1 MSEQRKAK
9 RRLSDI
15 NFEKDGSHL
24 ALVHKVQGGAASG
37 YSTLVMKATDKYSP
51 EFIEKASQVKVT
63 LSLPDFLEK
72 FFHVWGENAELLA
85 TLFGYEPNEDEND
98 EYSTQTFWSW
108 YREKAMERETVDS
121 WGDPITRP
129 SSQDRKEW
137 IEDQLQGIEILKSA
151 TLAKGSADFINSLTE
166 EQYLGLLKDQQ
177 FIEKSFKLQEVK
189 KDLDGESGGKPT
201 KGVNPKQTKASK
213 ADTQENEMTNV
224 TQETI
229 EKAQYDAKEVE
240 LQKALADIQ
249 KAKEEIELFK
259 TKEKEAVEKAREAE
273 VIAAVVDVDASAKL
287 FKAVKDL
294 DAEAFKDVVDVV
306 KALTAKVDE
315 SEMFKEKG
323 SKESGEKVSKAA
335 AQANP
340 VAAALQA
347 RLAAAQQQ

>member
-1 MSEQRKAK
+1 MTDKVKAK
-9 RRLSDI
+9 RKLTDI
-15 NFEKDGSHL
+15 TFEHEGAHL
-24 ALVHKVQGGAASG
+24 ALVHKAQGGAASG
-37 YSTLVMKATDKYSP
+37 YKTLVMKSVDNRSP

-72 FFHVWGENAELLA
+72 FFHVWGEDAELLA
-85 TLFGYEPNEDEND
+85 TLFGYEPSEDDSE
-98 EYSTQTFWSW
+98 EYSTQSFWSW
-108 YREKAMERETVDS
+108 YREKAMEHGAVDS

-129 SSQDRKEW
+129 TSEDRKEW
-137 IEDQLQGIEILKSA
+137 VEDQLQGIEILKSA

-166 EQYLGLLKDQQ
+166 EQYLNLLKDQQ

-213 ADTQENEMTNV
+213 ADTQEKEM

-259 TKEKEAVEKAREAE
+259 AKEKEAVEKAREAE
-273 VIAAVVDVDASAKL
+273 VVAAVVDVDASAKL

-323 SKESGEKVSKAA
+323 SPEEGVKVAKSAVQAELDKLLKKA
-335 AQANP
+335 
-340 VAAALQA
+340 
-347 RLAAAQQQ
+347 

>member
-1 MSEQRKAK
+1 MTDKVKAK
-9 RRLSDI
+9 RKLTDI
-15 NFEKDGSHL
+15 TFEHEGAHL
-24 ALVHKVQGGAASG
+24 ALVHKAQGGAASG
-37 YSTLVMKATDKYSP
+37 YKTLVMKSVDNRSP
-51 EFIEKASQVKVT
+51 DFIEKASQVKVT

-72 FFHVWGENAELLA
+72 FFHVWGEDAELLA
-85 TLFGYEPNEDEND
+85 TLFGYEPSEDESE
-98 EYSTQTFWSW
+98 EYSTQSFWSW
-108 YREKAMERETVDS
+108 YREKAMEHGAVDS

-129 SSQDRKEW
+129 TSQDRKEW
-137 IEDQLQGIEILKSA
+137 VEDQLQGIEILKSA
-151 TLAKGSADFINSLTE
+151 TLAQGSADFINSLTE

-213 ADTQENEMTNV
+213 ADTQEKEM

-259 TKEKEAVEKAREAE
+259 AKEKEAVEKAREAE
-273 VIAAVVDVDASAKL
+273 VVAAVVDVDASAKL

-323 SKESGEKVSKAA
+323 SPEEGVKVAKSAVQAELDKLLKKA
-335 AQANP
+335 
-340 VAAALQA
+340 
-347 RLAAAQQQ
+347 

>member
-1 MSEQRKAK
+1 MSEERKAK

-15 NFEKDGSHL
+15 NFEKEGSHI
-24 ALVHKVQGGAASG
+24 AIVHKNQGGAASG
-37 YSTLVMKATDKYSP
+37 YKTLIMKATDKYSP

-72 FFHVWGENAELLA
+72 FFHVWGEDAELLA
-85 TLFGYEPNEDEND
+85 TLFGYEPSEDSGE
-98 EYSTQTFWSW
+98 EYSTQSFWSW
-108 YREKAMERETVDS
+108 YREKAMEHGAVDS

-129 SSQDRKEW
+129 TSQDRKEW

-213 ADTQENEMTNV
+213 ADTQEKEMTNV
-224 TQETI
+224 TQDTI

-259 TKEKEAVEKAREAE
+259 AKEKEAVEKAREAE
-273 VIAAVVDVDASAKL
+273 VVAAVVDVDASAKL

-323 SKESGEKVSKAA
+323 SPEEGVKVAKSAVQAELDKLLKKA
-335 AQANP
+335 
-340 VAAALQA
+340 
-347 RLAAAQQQ
+347 

>member
-1 MSEQRKAK
+1 MTDKVKAK
-9 RRLSDI
+9 RKLTDI
-15 NFEKDGSHL
+15 TFEHEGAHL
-24 ALVHKVQGGAASG
+24 ALVHKAQGGAASG
-37 YSTLVMKATDKYSP
+37 YKTLVMKSVDNRSP

-72 FFHVWGENAELLA
+72 FFHVWGEDAELLA
-85 TLFGYEPNEDEND
+85 TLFGYEPSEDESE
-98 EYSTQTFWSW
+98 EYSTQGFWSW
-108 YREKAMERETVDS
+108 YREKAMEHGAVDS

-129 SSQDRKEW
+129 TSQDRKEW
-137 IEDQLQGIEILKSA
+137 VEDQLQGIEILKSA
-151 TLAKGSADFINSLTE
+151 TSAKGSADFINSLTE

-259 TKEKEAVEKAREAE
+259 AKEKEAVEKAREAE
-273 VIAAVVDVDASAKL
+273 VVAAVVDVDASAKL

-323 SKESGEKVSKAA
+323 SPEEGVKVAKSAVQAELDKLLKKA
-335 AQANP
+335 
-340 VAAALQA
+340 
-347 RLAAAQQQ
+347 

>member
-1 MSEQRKAK
+1 MTDKVKGEVRAK
-9 RRLSDI
+9 RKLTDI
-15 NFEKDGSHL
+15 TFEHEGAHL
-24 ALVHKVQGGAASG
+24 ALVHKAQGGAASG
-37 YSTLVMKATDKYSP
+37 YKTLVMKSVDNRSP

-72 FFHVWGENAELLA
+72 FFHVWGEDAELLA
-85 TLFGYEPNEDEND
+85 TLFGYEPSEDGSE
-98 EYSTQTFWSW
+98 EYSTQSFWSW
-108 YREKAMERETVDS
+108 YREKAMEHGAVDS

-129 SSQDRKEW
+129 TSQDRKEW
-137 IEDQLQGIEILKSA
+137 VEDQLQGIEILKSA

-213 ADTQENEMTNV
+213 ADTQENEM
-224 TQETI
+224 ETI

-259 TKEKEAVEKAREAE
+259 AKEKEAVEKAREAE
-273 VIAAVVDVDASAKL
+273 VVAAVVDVDASAKL

-323 SKESGEKVSKAA
+323 SPEEGVKVAKSAVQAELDKLLKKA
-335 AQANP
+335 
-340 VAAALQA
+340 
-347 RLAAAQQQ
+347 

>member
-1 MSEQRKAK
+1 MTDKVKAK
-9 RRLSDI
+9 RKLTDI
-15 NFEKDGSHL
+15 TFEHEGAHL
-24 ALVHKVQGGAASG
+24 ALVHKAQGGAASG
-37 YSTLVMKATDKYSP
+37 YKTLVMKSVDNRSP

-72 FFHVWGENAELLA
+72 FFHVWGEDAELLA
-85 TLFGYEPNEDEND
+85 TLFGYEPSEDESE
-98 EYSTQTFWSW
+98 EYSTQSFWSW
-108 YREKAMERETVDS
+108 YREKAMEHGAVDS

-129 SSQDRKEW
+129 TSQDRKEW
-137 IEDQLQGIEILKSA
+137 VEDQLQGIEILKSA

-189 KDLDGESGGKPT
+189 KDLNGESGGKPT

-213 ADTQENEMTNV
+213 ADTQEKEMTNV

-259 TKEKEAVEKAREAE
+259 AKEKEAVEKAREAE
-273 VIAAVVDVDASAKL
+273 VVAAVVDVDASAKL

-323 SKESGEKVSKAA
+323 SPEEGVKVAKSAVQAELDKLLKKA
-335 AQANP
+335 
-340 VAAALQA
+340 
-347 RLAAAQQQ
+347 

>member
-37 YSTLVMKATDKYSP
+37 YSTLVMKATDNYSP

-72 FFHVWGENAELLA
+72 FFHVWGEDAELLA
-85 TLFGYEPNEDEND
+85 TLFGYEPSEDNSE
-98 EYSTQTFWSW
+98 EYSTQSFWSW
-108 YREKAMERETVDS
+108 YREKAMEHGAVDS
-121 WGDPITRP
+121 WGDPVTRP
-129 SSQDRKEW
+129 TSQDRKEW
-137 IEDQLQGIEILKSA
+137 VEDQLQGIEILKSA
-151 TLAKGSADFINSLTE
+151 TLSKGSADFINSLTE

-259 TKEKEAVEKAREAE
+259 AKEKEAVEKAREAE
-273 VIAAVVDVDASAKL
+273 VVAAVVDVDASAKL

-323 SKESGEKVSKAA
+323 SPEEGVKVAKSAVQAELDKLLKKA
-335 AQANP
+335 
-340 VAAALQA
+340 
-347 RLAAAQQQ
+347 

>member
-1 MSEQRKAK
+1 MTDKVKAK
-9 RRLSDI
+9 RKLTDI
-15 NFEKDGSHL
+15 NFEKEGSHL
-24 ALVHKVQGGAASG
+24 ALVHKVQGGGANG
-37 YSTLVMKATDKYSP
+37 RTTLVMKATDKYSP

-72 FFHVWGENAELLA
+72 FFHVWGEDAELLA
-85 TLFGYEPNEDEND
+85 TLFGYEPSEDNGE
-98 EYSTQTFWSW
+98 EYSTQSFWSW
-108 YREKAMERETVDS
+108 YREKAMEHGAVDS

-129 SSQDRKEW
+129 TSQDRKDW
-137 IEDQLQGIEILKSA
+137 VEDQLQGIEILKSA
-151 TLAKGSADFINSLTE
+151 TLAKGSTDFINSLTE

-189 KDLDGESGGKPT
+189 KGLDGESGGKPT
-201 KGVNPKQTKASK
+201 KGANPKQTKASK
-213 ADTQENEMTNV
+213 ADTQEKEM

-249 KAKEEIELFK
+249 KAKEEIELYK
-259 TKEKEAVEKAREAE
+259 AKEKEAVEKAREAE
-273 VIAAVVDVDASAKL
+273 VVAAVVDVDASAKL

-323 SKESGEKVSKAA
+323 SPEEGVKVAKSAVQAELDKLLKKA
-335 AQANP
+335 
-340 VAAALQA
+340 
-347 RLAAAQQQ
+347 

>member
-1 MSEQRKAK
+1 MTDKVKGEVIAK
-9 RRLSDI
+9 LLLTEI
-15 NFEKDGSHL
+15 TIEHEGAHL
-24 ALVHKVQGGAASG
+24 ALVHKAQGGSANG
-37 YSTLVMKATDKYSP
+37 YKTLVMKSVDNRSP

-72 FFHVWGENAELLA
+72 FFHVWGADAELLA
-85 TLFGYEPNEDEND
+85 TLFGYEPSEDESE
-98 EYSTQTFWSW
+98 EYSTQGFWSW
-108 YREKAMERETVDS
+108 YREKAMEHGAVDS

-129 SSQDRKEW
+129 TSQDRKEW
-137 IEDQLQGIEILKSA
+137 VEDQLQGIEILKSA

-213 ADTQENEMTNV
+213 ADTQENEMT
-224 TQETI
+224 QETI

-240 LQKALADIQ
+240 LKKALADIQ

-259 TKEKEAVEKAREAE
+259 AKEKEAVEKAREAE
-273 VIAAVVDVDASAKL
+273 VVAAVVDVDASAKL

-323 SKESGEKVSKAA
+323 SPEEGVKVAKSAVQAELDKLLKKA
-335 AQANP
+335 
-340 VAAALQA
+340 
-347 RLAAAQQQ
+347 

>member
-1 MSEQRKAK
+1 MTDKVKAK
-9 RRLSDI
+9 RKLTDI
-15 NFEKDGSHL
+15 TFEHEGAHL
-24 ALVHKVQGGAASG
+24 ALVHKAQGGSANG
-37 YSTLVMKATDKYSP
+37 YKTLVMKSVDNRSP

-72 FFHVWGENAELLA
+72 FFHVWGEDAELLA
-85 TLFGYEPNEDEND
+85 TLFGYEPSEDESE
-98 EYSTQTFWSW
+98 EYSTQSFWSW
-108 YREKAMERETVDS
+108 YREKAMEHGAVDS

-129 SSQDRKEW
+129 TSQDRKDW
-137 IEDQLQGIEILKSA
+137 VEDQLQGIEILKSA
-151 TLAKGSADFINSLTE
+151 TLSKGSADFINSLTE

-189 KDLDGESGGKPT
+189 KDLDGKSGGEPT

-213 ADTQENEMTNV
+213 ADTKENEM
-224 TQETI
+224 ETI

-259 TKEKEAVEKAREAE
+259 AKEKEAVEKAREAE
-273 VIAAVVDVDASAKL
+273 VVAAVVDVDASAKL

-323 SKESGEKVSKAA
+323 SPDKGVKVAKSAVQAELDKLLKKA
-335 AQANP
+335 
-340 VAAALQA
+340 
-347 RLAAAQQQ
+347 

>member
-1 MSEQRKAK
+1 MTDKVKAK
-9 RRLSDI
+9 RKLTDI
-15 NFEKDGSHL
+15 TFEHEGAHL
-24 ALVHKVQGGAASG
+24 ALVHKAQGGAASG
-37 YSTLVMKATDKYSP
+37 YKTLVMKSVDNRSP

-72 FFHVWGENAELLA
+72 FFHVWGEDAELLA
-85 TLFGYEPNEDEND
+85 TLFGYEPSEDDSE
-98 EYSTQTFWSW
+98 EYSTQSFWSW
-108 YREKAMERETVDS
+108 YREKAMEHGAVDS
-121 WGDPITRP
+121 WGDPITRAT
-129 SSQDRKEW
+129 SQDRKEW
-137 IEDQLQGIEILKSA
+137 IEDQLQSIEILKSA
-151 TLAKGSADFINSLTE
+151 TLSKGSADFINSLTE

-249 KAKEEIELFK
+249 KAKKEIELFK
-259 TKEKEAVEKAREAE
+259 AKEKEAVEKAREAE
-273 VIAAVVDVDASAKL
+273 VVAAVVDVDTSAKL

-323 SKESGEKVSKAA
+323 SPEEGVKVAKSAVQAELDKLLKKA
-335 AQANP
+335 
-340 VAAALQA
+340 
-347 RLAAAQQQ
+347 

>member
-1 MSEQRKAK
+1 MTDKVKGEVRAK
-9 RRLSDI
+9 RKLTDI
-15 NFEKDGSHL
+15 TFEHEGAHL
-24 ALVHKVQGGAASG
+24 ALVHKAQGGAASG
-37 YSTLVMKATDKYSP
+37 YKTLVMKSVDNRSP

-72 FFHVWGENAELLA
+72 FFHVWGEDAELLA
-85 TLFGYEPNEDEND
+85 TLFGYEPSEDESE
-98 EYSTQTFWSW
+98 EYSTQGFWSW
-108 YREKAMERETVDS
+108 YREKAMEHGAVDS

-129 SSQDRKEW
+129 TSQDRKEW
-137 IEDQLQGIEILKSA
+137 VEDQLQGIEILKSA
-151 TLAKGSADFINSLTE
+151 TLSKGSADFINSLTE
-166 EQYLGLLKDQQ
+166 EQYLNLLKDQQ

-213 ADTQENEMTNV
+213 ADTQENEMT
-224 TQETI
+224 QETI

-259 TKEKEAVEKAREAE
+259 AKEKEAVEKAREAE
-273 VIAAVVDVDASAKL
+273 VVAAVVDVDASAKL

-323 SKESGEKVSKAA
+323 SPEEGVKVAKSAVQAELDKLLKKA
-335 AQANP
+335 
-340 VAAALQA
+340 
-347 RLAAAQQQ
+347 

>member
-1 MSEQRKAK
+1 MTDKVKAK
-9 RRLSDI
+9 RKLTDI
-15 NFEKDGSHL
+15 TFEHEGAHL

-37 YSTLVMKATDKYSP
+37 YKTLVMKSVDNRSP

-72 FFHVWGENAELLA
+72 FFHVWGEDAELLA
-85 TLFGYEPNEDEND
+85 TLFGYEPSEDDSE
-98 EYSTQTFWSW
+98 EYSTQSFWSW
-108 YREKAMERETVDS
+108 YREKAMEHGAVDS

-129 SSQDRKEW
+129 TSEDRKEW
-137 IEDQLQGIEILKSA
+137 VEDQLQGIEILKSA

-166 EQYLGLLKDQQ
+166 EQYLNLLKDQQ

-213 ADTQENEMTNV
+213 ADTQEKEM

-259 TKEKEAVEKAREAE
+259 AKEKEAVEKAREAE
-273 VIAAVVDVDASAKL
+273 VVAAVVDVDASAKL

-323 SKESGEKVSKAA
+323 SPEEGVKVAKSAVQAELDKLLKKA
-335 AQANP
+335 
-340 VAAALQA
+340 
-347 RLAAAQQQ
+347 

>member
-1 MSEQRKAK
+1 MTDKVKAK
-9 RRLSDI
+9 RKLTDI
-15 NFEKDGSHL
+15 TFEHEGAHL
-24 ALVHKVQGGAASG
+24 ALVHKAQGGAASG
-37 YSTLVMKATDKYSP
+37 YKTLVMKSVDNRSP
-51 EFIEKASQVKVT
+51 DFIEKASQVKVT

-72 FFHVWGENAELLA
+72 FFHVWGEDAELLA
-85 TLFGYEPNEDEND
+85 TLFGYEPSEDESE
-98 EYSTQTFWSW
+98 EYSTQSFWSW
-108 YREKAMERETVDS
+108 YREKAMEHGAVDS

-129 SSQDRKEW
+129 TSQDRKEW
-137 IEDQLQGIEILKSA
+137 VEDQLQGIEILKSA
-151 TLAKGSADFINSLTE
+151 TLSKGSADFINSLTE

-213 ADTQENEMTNV
+213 ADTQENEM
-224 TQETI
+224 ETI

-259 TKEKEAVEKAREAE
+259 AKEKEAVEKAREAE
-273 VIAAVVDVDASAKL
+273 VVAAVVDVDASAKL

-323 SKESGEKVSKAA
+323 SPEEGVKVAKSAVQAELDKLLKKA
-335 AQANP
+335 
-340 VAAALQA
+340 
-347 RLAAAQQQ
+347 

>member
-1 MSEQRKAK
+1 MTDKVKAK
-9 RRLSDI
+9 RKLTDI
-15 NFEKDGSHL
+15 TFEHEGAHL
-24 ALVHKVQGGAASG
+24 ALVHKAQGGAASG
-37 YSTLVMKATDKYSP
+37 YKTLVMKSVDNRSP
-51 EFIEKASQVKVT
+51 DFIEKASQVKVT

-72 FFHVWGENAELLA
+72 FFHVWGEDAELLA
-85 TLFGYEPNEDEND
+85 TLFGYEPSEDESE
-98 EYSTQTFWSW
+98 EYSTQSFWSW
-108 YREKAMERETVDS
+108 YREKAMEHGAVDS

-129 SSQDRKEW
+129 TSQDRKEW
-137 IEDQLQGIEILKSA
+137 VEDQLQGIEILKSA
-151 TLAKGSADFINSLTE
+151 TLAQGSADFINSLTE

-213 ADTQENEMTNV
+213 ADTQEKEM

-259 TKEKEAVEKAREAE
+259 AKEKEAVEKAREAE
-273 VIAAVVDVDASAKL
+273 VVAAVVDVDASVKL

-323 SKESGEKVSKAA
+323 SPEEGVKVAKSAVQAELDKLLKKA
-335 AQANP
+335 
-340 VAAALQA
+340 
-347 RLAAAQQQ
+347 

>member
-1 MSEQRKAK
+1 MTDKVKAK
-9 RRLSDI
+9 RKLTDI
-15 NFEKDGSHL
+15 NFEKEGSHL
-24 ALVHKVQGGAASG
+24 ALVHKVQGGGANG
-37 YSTLVMKATDKYSP
+37 RTTLVMKATDKYSP

-72 FFHVWGENAELLA
+72 FFHVWGEDAELLA
-85 TLFGYEPNEDEND
+85 TLFGYEPSEDDSE
-98 EYSTQTFWSW
+98 EYSTQSFWSW
-108 YREKAMERETVDS
+108 YREKAMEHGAVDS
-121 WGDPITRP
+121 WGDPVTRP
-129 SSQDRKEW
+129 TSQDRKDW

-151 TLAKGSADFINSLTE
+151 TLAKGSTDFINSLTE

-189 KDLDGESGGKPT
+189 KGLDSESGGKPT
-201 KGVNPKQTKASK
+201 KGANPKQTKASK
-213 ADTQENEMTNV
+213 ADTKENEM
-224 TQETI
+224 ETI

-259 TKEKEAVEKAREAE
+259 AKEKEAVEKAREAE
-273 VIAAVVDVDASAKL
+273 VVAAVVDVDASAKL

-323 SKESGEKVSKAA
+323 SPEEGVKVAKSAVQAELDKLLKKA
-335 AQANP
+335 
-340 VAAALQA
+340 
-347 RLAAAQQQ
+347 

>member
-1 MSEQRKAK
+1 MTEKVKAK
-9 RRLSDI
+9 RKLTDI
-15 NFEKDGSHL
+15 TFEHEGAHL
-24 ALVHKVQGGAASG
+24 ALVHKAQGGSANG
-37 YSTLVMKATDKYSP
+37 YKTLVMKSVDNRSP

-72 FFHVWGENAELLA
+72 FFHVWGEDAEVLA
-85 TLFGYEPNEDEND
+85 TLFGYEPSEDESE
-98 EYSTQTFWSW
+98 EYSTQGYWSW
-108 YREKAMERETVDS
+108 YREKAMEHGAVDS

-129 SSQDRKEW
+129 TSQDRKEW
-137 IEDQLQGIEILKSA
+137 VEDQLQGIEILKSA

-166 EQYLGLLKDQQ
+166 EQYLDLLKDQQ

-213 ADTQENEMTNV
+213 ADTQENEM
-224 TQETI
+224 ETI

-259 TKEKEAVEKAREAE
+259 AKEKEAVEKAREAE
-273 VIAAVVDVDASAKL
+273 VVAAVVDVDASAKL

-323 SKESGEKVSKAA
+323 SPEEGVKVAKSAVQAELDKLLKKA
-335 AQANP
+335 
-340 VAAALQA
+340 
-347 RLAAAQQQ
+347 

>member
-1 MSEQRKAK
+1 MTDKVKAK
-9 RRLSDI
+9 RKLTDI
-15 NFEKDGSHL
+15 TFEHEGAHL
-24 ALVHKVQGGAASG
+24 ALVHKAQGGAASG
-37 YSTLVMKATDKYSP
+37 YKTLVMKSVDNRSP

-72 FFHVWGENAELLA
+72 FFHVWGEDAELLA
-85 TLFGYEPNEDEND
+85 TLFGYEPSEDESE
-98 EYSTQTFWSW
+98 EYSTQSFWSW
-108 YREKAMERETVDS
+108 YHEKAMEHGAVDS

-129 SSQDRKEW
+129 TSQDRKEW
-137 IEDQLQGIEILKSA
+137 VEDQLQGIEILKSA
-151 TLAKGSADFINSLTE
+151 TLSKGSADFINSLTE

-213 ADTQENEMTNV
+213 ADTQEKEM

-259 TKEKEAVEKAREAE
+259 AKEKEAVEKAREAE
-273 VIAAVVDVDASAKL
+273 VVAAVVDVDASAKL

-323 SKESGEKVSKAA
+323 SPEEGVKVAKSAVQAELDKLLKKA
-335 AQANP
+335 
-340 VAAALQA
+340 
-347 RLAAAQQQ
+347 

>member
-1 MSEQRKAK
+1 MTDKVKAK
-9 RRLSDI
+9 RKLTDI
-15 NFEKDGSHL
+15 TFEHEGAHL
-24 ALVHKVQGGAASG
+24 ALVHKAQGGAASG
-37 YSTLVMKATDKYSP
+37 YKTLVMKSVDNRSP

-72 FFHVWGENAELLA
+72 FFHVWGEDAELLA
-85 TLFGYEPNEDEND
+85 TLFGYEPSEDESE
-98 EYSTQTFWSW
+98 EYSTQSFWSW
-108 YREKAMERETVDS
+108 YREKAMEHGAVDS

-129 SSQDRKEW
+129 TSQDRKEW
-137 IEDQLQGIEILKSA
+137 VEDQLQGIEILKSA

-166 EQYLGLLKDQQ
+166 EQYLNLLKDQQ

-213 ADTQENEMTNV
+213 ADTQEKEM

-259 TKEKEAVEKAREAE
+259 AKEKEAVEKAREAE
-273 VIAAVVDVDASAKL
+273 VVAAVVDVDASAKL

-323 SKESGEKVSKAA
+323 SPEEGVKVAKSAVQAELDKLLKKA
-335 AQANP
+335 
-340 VAAALQA
+340 
-347 RLAAAQQQ
+347 

>member
-1 MSEQRKAK
+1 MTDKVKGEVIAK
-9 RRLSDI
+9 LKLTDI
-15 NFEKDGSHL
+15 TFEHEGAHL
-24 ALVHKVQGGAASG
+24 ALVHKAQGGSANG
-37 YSTLVMKATDKYSP
+37 YKTLVMKSVDNRSP

-72 FFHVWGENAELLA
+72 FFHVWGEDAELLA
-85 TLFGYEPNEDEND
+85 TLFGYEPSEDESE
-98 EYSTQTFWSW
+98 EYSTQGFWSW
-108 YREKAMERETVDS
+108 YREKAMEHGAVDS

-129 SSQDRKEW
+129 TSQDRKEW
-137 IEDQLQGIEILKSA
+137 VEDQLQGIEILKSA

-213 ADTQENEMTNV
+213 ADTQENEMT
-224 TQETI
+224 QETI

-249 KAKEEIELFK
+249 KAKEEIELYK
-259 TKEKEAVEKAREAE
+259 AKEKEAVEKAREAE
-273 VIAAVVDVDASAKL
+273 VVAAVVDVDASAKL

-323 SKESGEKVSKAA
+323 SPEEGVKVAKSAVQAELDKLLKKA
-335 AQANP
+335 
-340 VAAALQA
+340 
-347 RLAAAQQQ
+347 

>member
-1 MSEQRKAK
+1 MTDKVKAK
-9 RRLSDI
+9 RKLTDI
-15 NFEKDGSHL
+15 TFEHEGAHL
-24 ALVHKVQGGAASG
+24 ALVHKAQGGAASG
-37 YSTLVMKATDKYSP
+37 YKTLVMKSVDNRSP
-51 EFIEKASQVKVT
+51 DFIEKASQVKVT

-72 FFHVWGENAELLA
+72 FFHVWGEDAELLA
-85 TLFGYEPNEDEND
+85 TLFGYEPSEDESE
-98 EYSTQTFWSW
+98 EYSTQSFWSW
-108 YREKAMERETVDS
+108 YREKAMEHGAVDS

-129 SSQDRKEW
+129 TSEDRKEW
-137 IEDQLQGIEILKSA
+137 VEDQLQGIEILKSA

-166 EQYLGLLKDQQ
+166 DQYLGLLKDQQ

-213 ADTQENEMTNV
+213 ADTQENEMT
-224 TQETI
+224 QETI

-259 TKEKEAVEKAREAE
+259 AKEKEAVEKAREAE
-273 VIAAVVDVDASAKL
+273 VVAAVVDVDASAKL

-323 SKESGEKVSKAA
+323 SPEEGVKVAKSAVQAELDKLLKKA
-335 AQANP
+335 
-340 VAAALQA
+340 
-347 RLAAAQQQ
+347 

>member
-1 MSEQRKAK
+1 MTDKVKAK
-9 RRLSDI
+9 RKLTDI
-15 NFEKDGSHL
+15 TFEHEGAHL
-24 ALVHKVQGGAASG
+24 ALVHKAQGGSANG
-37 YSTLVMKATDKYSP
+37 YKTLVMKSVDNRSP

-72 FFHVWGENAELLA
+72 FFHVWGEDAELLA
-85 TLFGYEPNEDEND
+85 TLFGYEPSEDESE
-98 EYSTQTFWSW
+98 EYSTQSFWSW
-108 YREKAMERETVDS
+108 YREKAMEQGAVGS

-129 SSQDRKEW
+129 TSQDRKEW
-137 IEDQLQGIEILKSA
+137 VEDQLQGIEILKSA

-166 EQYLGLLKDQQ
+166 DQYLNLLKDQQ

-213 ADTQENEMTNV
+213 ADTQENEMT
-224 TQETI
+224 QETI

-259 TKEKEAVEKAREAE
+259 AKEKEAVEKAREAE
-273 VIAAVVDVDASAKL
+273 VVAAVVDVDASAKL

-323 SKESGEKVSKAA
+323 SPEEGVKVAKSAVQAELDKLLKKA
-335 AQANP
+335 
-340 VAAALQA
+340 
-347 RLAAAQQQ
+347 

>member
-1 MSEQRKAK
+1 MTDKVKGEVRAK
-9 RRLSDI
+9 RKLTDI
-15 NFEKDGSHL
+15 TFEHEGAHL
-24 ALVHKVQGGAASG
+24 ALVHKAQGGSANG
-37 YSTLVMKATDKYSP
+37 YKTLVMQSVDNRSP

-72 FFHVWGENAELLA
+72 FFHVWGEDAELLA
-85 TLFGYEPNEDEND
+85 TLFGYEPSEDDSE
-98 EYSTQTFWSW
+98 EYSTQSFWSW
-108 YREKAMERETVDS
+108 YREKAMEHGAVDS

-129 SSQDRKEW
+129 TSQDRKEW
-137 IEDQLQGIEILKSA
+137 VEDQLQGIEILKSA

-213 ADTQENEMTNV
+213 ADTQENEMT
-224 TQETI
+224 QETI

-249 KAKEEIELFK
+249 KAKEEIELYK
-259 TKEKEAVEKAREAE
+259 AKEKEAVEKAREAE
-273 VIAAVVDVDASAKL
+273 VVAAVVDVDASAKL

-323 SKESGEKVSKAA
+323 SPEEGVKVAKSAVQAELDKLLKKA
-335 AQANP
+335 
-340 VAAALQA
+340 
-347 RLAAAQQQ
+347 

>member
-1 MSEQRKAK
+1 MTDKVKAK
-9 RRLSDI
+9 RKLTDI
-15 NFEKDGSHL
+15 TFEHEGAHL
-24 ALVHKVQGGAASG
+24 ALVHKAQGGSANG
-37 YSTLVMKATDKYSP
+37 YKTLVMKSVDNRSP

-72 FFHVWGENAELLA
+72 FFHVWGEDAELLA
-85 TLFGYEPNEDEND
+85 TLFGYEPSEDNSE
-98 EYSTQTFWSW
+98 EYSTQSFWSW
-108 YREKAMERETVDS
+108 YCEKAMEQGAVDG

-129 SSQDRKEW
+129 TSQDRKDW
-137 IEDQLQGIEILKSA
+137 VEDQLQGIEILKSA
-151 TLAKGSADFINSLTE
+151 TLAKGSSDFINSLTE
-166 EQYLGLLKDQQ
+166 EQYLNLLKDQQ

-201 KGVNPKQTKASK
+201 KGANPKQTKASK
-213 ADTQENEMTNV
+213 ADTQENKM
-224 TQETI
+224 ETI

-259 TKEKEAVEKAREAE
+259 AKEKEAVEKAREAE
-273 VIAAVVDVDASAKL
+273 VVAAVVDVDASAKL

-323 SKESGEKVSKAA
+323 SPEEGVKVAKSAVQAELDKLLKKA
-335 AQANP
+335 
-340 VAAALQA
+340 
-347 RLAAAQQQ
+347 

>member
-15 NFEKDGSHL
+15 NFEKGGSHL

-72 FFHVWGENAELLA
+72 FFHVWGEDAELLA
-85 TLFGYEPNEDEND
+85 TLFGYEPSEDESE
-98 EYSTQTFWSW
+98 EYSTQSFWSW
-108 YREKAMERETVDS
+108 YREKAMEHGAVDS

-129 SSQDRKEW
+129 TSQDRKEW
-137 IEDQLQGIEILKSA
+137 VEDQLQGIEILKSA

-166 EQYLGLLKDQQ
+166 EQYLNLLKDQQ

-201 KGVNPKQTKASK
+201 KGANPKQTKASK
-213 ADTQENEMTNV
+213 ADTQENEM

-259 TKEKEAVEKAREAE
+259 AKEKEAVEKAREAE
-273 VIAAVVDVDASAKL
+273 VVAAVVDVDASAKL

-323 SKESGEKVSKAA
+323 SPEEGVKVAKSAVQAELDKLLKKA
-335 AQANP
+335 
-340 VAAALQA
+340 
-347 RLAAAQQQ
+347 

>member
-1 MSEQRKAK
+1 MTDKVKAK
-9 RRLSDI
+9 RKLTDI
-15 NFEKDGSHL
+15 NFEKEGSHL
-24 ALVHKVQGGAASG
+24 ALVHKVQGGGANG
-37 YSTLVMKATDKYSP
+37 RTTLVMKATDKYSP

-72 FFHVWGENAELLA
+72 FFHVWGEDAELLA
-85 TLFGYEPNEDEND
+85 TLFGYEPSEDSGE
-98 EYSTQTFWSW
+98 EYSTQSFWSW
-108 YREKAMERETVDS
+108 YREKAMEHGAVDS

-129 SSQDRKEW
+129 TSQDRKDW
-137 IEDQLQGIEILKSA
+137 VEDQLQGIEILKSA
-151 TLAKGSADFINSLTE
+151 TLAKGSVEFINSLTE

-201 KGVNPKQTKASK
+201 KGANPKQTKASK
-213 ADTQENEMTNV
+213 ADTQENEM
-224 TQETI
+224 ETI

-259 TKEKEAVEKAREAE
+259 AKEKEAVEKAREAE
-273 VIAAVVDVDASAKL
+273 VVAAVVDVDASAKL

-323 SKESGEKVSKAA
+323 SPEEGVEVAKSAVQAELDKLLKKA
-335 AQANP
+335 
-340 VAAALQA
+340 
-347 RLAAAQQQ
+347 

>member
-1 MSEQRKAK
+1 MTDKVKAK
-9 RRLSDI
+9 RKLTDI
-15 NFEKDGSHL
+15 TFEHEGAHL
-24 ALVHKVQGGAASG
+24 ALVHKAQGGAASG
-37 YSTLVMKATDKYSP
+37 YKTLVMKSVDNRSP

-72 FFHVWGENAELLA
+72 FFHVWGEDAELLA
-85 TLFGYEPNEDEND
+85 TLFGYEPSEDDSE
-98 EYSTQTFWSW
+98 EYSTQSFWSW
-108 YREKAMERETVDS
+108 YREKAMEHGAVDS

-129 SSQDRKEW
+129 TSQDRKEW
-137 IEDQLQGIEILKSA
+137 VEDQLQGIEILKSA

-213 ADTQENEMTNV
+213 ADTQENKM

-259 TKEKEAVEKAREAE
+259 AKEKEAVEKAREAE
-273 VIAAVVDVDASAKL
+273 VVAAVVDVDASAKL

-323 SKESGEKVSKAA
+323 SPEEGVKVAKSAVQAELDKLLKKA
-335 AQANP
+335 
-340 VAAALQA
+340 
-347 RLAAAQQQ
+347 

>member
-1 MSEQRKAK
+1 MTDKVKAK
-9 RRLSDI
+9 RKLTDI
-15 NFEKDGSHL
+15 TFEHEGAHL

-37 YSTLVMKATDKYSP
+37 YKTLVMKSVDNRSP

-72 FFHVWGENAELLA
+72 FFHVWGEDAELLA
-85 TLFGYEPNEDEND
+85 TLFGYEPSEDDSE
-98 EYSTQTFWSW
+98 EYSTQSFWSW
-108 YREKAMERETVDS
+108 YREKAMEHGAVDS

-129 SSQDRKEW
+129 TSQDRKEW
-137 IEDQLQGIEILKSA
+137 VEDQLQGIEILKSA
-151 TLAKGSADFINSLTE
+151 TLSKGSADFINSLTE
-166 EQYLGLLKDQQ
+166 EQYLNLLKDQQ

-213 ADTQENEMTNV
+213 ADTQEKEM

-249 KAKEEIELFK
+249 KAKKEIELFK
-259 TKEKEAVEKAREAE
+259 AKEKEAVEKAREAE
-273 VIAAVVDVDASAKL
+273 VVAAVVDVDASAKL

-323 SKESGEKVSKAA
+323 SPE
-335 AQANP
+335 
-340 VAAALQA
+340 
-347 RLAAAQQQ
+347 

>member
-1 MSEQRKAK
+1 MTDKVKGEVRAK
-9 RRLSDI
+9 RKLTDI
-15 NFEKDGSHL
+15 TFEHEGAHL
-24 ALVHKVQGGAASG
+24 ALVHKAQGGAASG
-37 YSTLVMKATDKYSP
+37 YKTLVMKSVDNRSP

-72 FFHVWGENAELLA
+72 FFHVWGEDAELLA
-85 TLFGYEPNEDEND
+85 TLFGYEPSEDGSE
-98 EYSTQTFWSW
+98 EYSTQSFWSW
-108 YREKAMERETVDS
+108 YREKAMEHGAVDS

-129 SSQDRKEW
+129 TSQDRKEW
-137 IEDQLQGIEILKSA
+137 VEDQLQGIEILKSA

-213 ADTQENEMTNV
+213 ADTQENEM
-224 TQETI
+224 ETI

-259 TKEKEAVEKAREAE
+259 AKEKEAVEKAREAD
-273 VIAAVVDVDASAKL
+273 VLAAVVDVDASAKL

-323 SKESGEKVSKAA
+323 SPEEGVKVAKSAVQAELDKLLKKA
-335 AQANP
+335 
-340 VAAALQA
+340 
-347 RLAAAQQQ
+347 

>member
-1 MSEQRKAK
+1 MTEQRKAK
-9 RRLSDI
+9 RKLTDI
-15 NFEKDGSHL
+15 NFEKEGSHL

-37 YSTLVMKATDKYSP
+37 YSTLVMKATDKYSE
-51 EFIEKASQVKVT
+51 EFIKKASQVKVT

-72 FFHVWGENAELLA
+72 FFHVWGEDAELLA
-85 TLFGYEPNEDEND
+85 TMFGYEPSEDESE
-98 EYSTQTFWSW
+98 EYSTQSFWSW
-108 YREKAMERETVDS
+108 YREKAMEHGAVDS
-121 WGDPITRP
+121 WGDPLTRP
-129 SSQDRKEW
+129 TSQDRKDW
-137 IEDQLQGIEILKSA
+137 IEDQLQGVEILKSA
-151 TLAKGSADFINSLTE
+151 TLSKGSADFISSLTE

-201 KGVNPKQTKASK
+201 KGANPKQTKASK
-213 ADTQENEMTNV
+213 ADTQEKEM

-259 TKEKEAVEKAREAE
+259 AKEKEAVEKAREAE
-273 VIAAVVDVDASAKL
+273 VVAAVVDVDASAKL

-323 SKESGEKVSKAA
+323 SPEEGVNVAKSAVQAELDKLLKKA
-335 AQANP
+335 
-340 VAAALQA
+340 
-347 RLAAAQQQ
+347 

>member
-1 MSEQRKAK
+1 MTDKVKAK
-9 RRLSDI
+9 RKLTDI
-15 NFEKDGSHL
+15 TFEHEGAHL
-24 ALVHKVQGGAASG
+24 ALVHKAQGGSASG
-37 YSTLVMKATDKYSP
+37 YKTLVMKSVDNRSP

-72 FFHVWGENAELLA
+72 FFHVWGEDAELLA
-85 TLFGYEPNEDEND
+85 TLFGYEPSEDESE
-98 EYSTQTFWSW
+98 EYSTQSFWSW
-108 YREKAMERETVDS
+108 YREKAMEHGAVDS

-129 SSQDRKEW
+129 TSQDRKEW
-137 IEDQLQGIEILKSA
+137 VEDQLQGIEILKSA

-213 ADTQENEMTNV
+213 ADTQENEMT
-224 TQETI
+224 QETI

-259 TKEKEAVEKAREAE
+259 AKEKEAVEKAREAE
-273 VIAAVVDVDASAKL
+273 VVAAVVDVDASAKL

-323 SKESGEKVSKAA
+323 SPEEGVKVAKSAVQAELDKLLKKA
-335 AQANP
+335 
-340 VAAALQA
+340 
-347 RLAAAQQQ
+347 